1 MDTEAYTVLLYL
13 GLFIVIGL
21 GFMTW
26 VITRKEKQ

>member
-1 MDTEAYTVLLYL
+1 MGADAYTVLMFL

-21 GFMTW
+21 GFATW